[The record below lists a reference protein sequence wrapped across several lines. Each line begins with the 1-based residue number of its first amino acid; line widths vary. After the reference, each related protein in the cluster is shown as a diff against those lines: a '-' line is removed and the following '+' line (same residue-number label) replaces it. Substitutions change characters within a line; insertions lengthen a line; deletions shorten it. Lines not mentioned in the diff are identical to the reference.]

1 MQGPSSSTPMDH
13 DVTMEFSD
21 PLPQPPNETEANQLE
36 SVTIMAEIPLE
47 ATSPEPALTVT
58 GRPQRQYRMPAKYN
72 DVPPEGPAPLAP
84 APAPDPQLPL
94 IRRVILHVRDQLRT
108 GMNRFG
114 LLREYPYRP
123 SYDPDLVVP
132 LEQLSDSPTL
142 KCGDDTSHTNTASFA
157 PPWPF
162 NNMSIFLLMEWMT
175 TGSNQKSVGEVDRL
189 AKEVLGAKEFN
200 MEDLHDF
207 SAQRESKRLD
217 DSDSSSQESPL
228 MGDGWLESNIT
239 ISIPTG
245 LPDTNGAD
253 FTVPGL
259 HHRSLISVM
268 KSALAD
274 IASQR
279 FHFSPFKR
287 IWKRPSG
294 VEERIFDEMY
304 TSDAWL
310 DAHNTLQKQRNEPGC
325 KLEKVILGL
334 LFWSD
339 STHLTSF
346 GTASVWPLYMY
357 FANLSKYFR
366 GKPGSGASHH
376 VAYIPKV
383 SIFCLFRELVHLV
396 KHFLRFQIAFKTQ

>member
-1 MQGPSSSTPMDH
+1 
-13 DVTMEFSD
+13 
-21 PLPQPPNETEANQLE
+21 
-36 SVTIMAEIPLE
+36 
-47 ATSPEPALTVT
+47 
-58 GRPQRQYRMPAKYN
+58 
-72 DVPPEGPAPLAP
+72 
-84 APAPDPQLPL
+84 
-94 IRRVILHVRDQLRT
+94 
-108 GMNRFG
+108 
-114 LLREYPYRP
+114 
-123 SYDPDLVVP
+123 
-132 LEQLSDSPTL
+132 
-142 KCGDDTSHTNTASFA
+142 
-157 PPWPF
+157 
-162 NNMSIFLLMEWMT
+162 MEWMT

-189 AKEVLGAKEFN
+189 AKEVLSAKEFN
-200 MEDLHDF
+200 LKDLGDF
-207 SAQRESKRLD
+207 SAQRENKRLD
-217 DSDSSSQESPL
+217 NSDSSSQKSPL
-228 MGDGWLESNIT
+228 MGDGWLESSVS

-245 LPDTNGAD
+245 IRNANGAD

-259 HHRSLISVM
+259 HHRTLLSVM
-268 KSALAD
+268 KSALTD
-274 IASQR
+274 VTSQR

-310 DAHNTLQKQRNEPGC
+310 DAHDTLQKQRSEPGC

-383 SIFCLFRELVHLV
+383 SPFCSFMSWSSW
-396 KHFLRFQIAFKTQ
+396 

>member
-1 MQGPSSSTPMDH
+1 
-13 DVTMEFSD
+13 MESSD
-21 PLPQPPNETEANQLE
+21 PHPQPSNEIDASQSAT
-36 SVTIMAEIPLE
+36 TYAETPHE
-47 ATSPEPALTVT
+47 VTSPEPAFTSA
-58 GRPQRQYRMPAKYN
+58 GRPQRQYRIPTRYN

-84 APAPDPQLPL
+84 APAPNPIDPPLPL

-108 GMNRFG
+108 GINRFG

-123 SYDPDLVVP
+123 SYDPDLVVH
-132 LEQLSDSPTL
+132 LEQLSDNPTL
-142 KCGDDTSHTNTASFA
+142 KGADDTPLTNPASFA

-162 NNMSIFLLMEWMT
+162 NNMSIYLLMEWMT

-189 AKEVLGAKEFN
+189 AKEVLSAKEFN
-200 MEDLHDF
+200 VEDLRDF
-207 SAQRESKRLD
+207 NAQRESKRLD
-217 DSDSSSQESPL
+217 SSDSSDQKSPL
-228 MGDGWLESNIT
+228 MGDGWLESSVT

-245 LPDTNGAD
+245 LRDTNGAD

-259 HHRSLISVM
+259 HHRSLVAVM
-268 KSALAD
+268 KAALAD
-274 IASQR
+274 ITSRR
-279 FHFSPFKR
+279 FHYSPFRR

-294 VEERIFDEMY
+294 SEERIFDEMY

-383 SIFCLFRELVHLV
+383 SLFRLFHEFVHLV
-396 KHFLRFQIAFKTQ
+396 NFFFLDSGLHSRCNSPR